1 MSFFS
6 MHPAFKQVNHRPWP
20 VPAGPWI
27 MRQSWHDLLF
37 AHWPVPAAA
46 LRQLVPAGLNIQE
59 FDGSSWVG
67 IVPFRMSGVMW
78 RCLPSLPGLSA
89 FPELNLR
96 LYVERDGKPGVWFLS
111 LDATNSLAVWGARR
125 FFHLPYFKAHITI
138 EADGGGFR
146 YQSERPGPGPRARFV
161 GSYGP
166 TSTPY
171 ESKPGTLE
179 HFLTERYCLYA
190 QAPGGAL
197 YRANIHHQPW
207 PLQTGMAELE
217 PDELL
222 QPHGLQVTG
231 RPAMLH
237 FARRLDVVVWPPERI
252 ADVPRP

>member
-1 MSFFS
+1 
-6 MHPAFKQVNHRPWP
+6 
-20 VPAGPWI
+20 

-37 AHWPVPAAA
+37 AHWPVPVAA
-46 LRQLVPAGLNIQE
+46 LRHLVPAGLNIQE
-59 FDGSSWVG
+59 FDGSSWLG

-78 RCLPSLPGLSA
+78 RCLPNLPGLSA

-125 FFHLPYFKAHITI
+125 FFHLPYFKARIAI
-138 EADGGGFR
+138 EVDGGGFR
-146 YQSERPGPGPRARFV
+146 YQSERPGPGPRARFA
-161 GSYGP
+161 GTYGP
-166 TSTPY
+166 TSPPY

-179 HFLTERYCLYA
+179 HFLTERYRLYA
-190 QAPGGAL
+190 QAPGGEL

-207 PLQTGMAELE
+207 PLQTGTAGLE

-222 QPHGLQVTG
+222 QPHGLRVTG

-252 ADVPRP
+252 VVVPRA